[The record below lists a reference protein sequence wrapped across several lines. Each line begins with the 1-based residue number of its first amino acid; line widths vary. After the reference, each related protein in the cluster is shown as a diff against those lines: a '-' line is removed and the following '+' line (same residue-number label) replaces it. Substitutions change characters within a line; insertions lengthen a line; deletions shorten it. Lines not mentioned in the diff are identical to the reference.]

1 METLQMNLK
10 GRECLLR
17 ATLLRAD
24 REFKKLMKG
33 RKYESVTL
41 KDN

>member
-1 METLQMNLK
+1 MNRE

-17 ATLLRAD
+17 ATVLRAD

-33 RKYESVTL
+33 RKYKSHTL
-41 KDN
+41 RAK